1 MPPRS
6 NPFFLHRPDGS
17 GVSDPGYRRKAEIG
31 KAESRKRKT
40 GDGGPGSADVLV
52 GRCEGIDSNLA
63 VGLCSKNIR
72 RDVRRGDRGQRPRL
86 QKNPAKK
93 KPSFQLSAFI
103 PSLPEVAGMVFLFR
117 RLRLFFPPAIGSD
130 PP

>member
-17 GVSDPGYRRKAEIG
+17 GVSDPGYRRKPG
-31 KAESRKRKT
+31 YKKT
-40 GDGGPGSADVLV
+40 
-52 GRCEGIDSNLA
+52 
-63 VGLCSKNIR
+63 
-72 RDVRRGDRGQRPRL
+72 
-86 QKNPAKK
+86 PA
-93 KPSFQLSAFI
+93 PSFHISVFI

>member
-6 NPFFLHRPDGS
+6 NPFFLHRPGGS
-17 GVSDPGYRRKAEIG
+17 GVSDPGYK
-31 KAESRKRKT
+31 
-40 GDGGPGSADVLV
+40 
-52 GRCEGIDSNLA
+52 
-63 VGLCSKNIR
+63 
-72 RDVRRGDRGQRPRL
+72 
-86 QKNPAKK
+86 KNPATK
-93 KPSFQLSAFI
+93 KPRPPAPGFHISVFI